1 MKGRLPPINGVRPI
15 NFTKKNRIRSRG
27 HAKKKKPPRESST
40 RTRIGQPSLERH
52 EALRNLICAKLST
65 AWLSQCLKVAGTTQ
79 LSYTTCVTN
88 NNEMCTGWAAAAAN
102 TDWFKRSICFSPWRL
117 WLIKKSLRVM
127 NGTYRLTDRTPDL
140 SHILRK
146 VPRSFSGTA
155 RSTTTVVQGF
165 SNYPLL
171 DVYSVQC

>member
-1 MKGRLPPINGVRPI
+1 MQ
-15 NFTKKNRIRSRG
+15 KK
-27 HAKKKKPPRESST
+27 
-40 RTRIGQPSLERH
+40 
-52 EALRNLICAKLST
+52 RNLRENRAHGQELVNHLWSDTKPSETWSALSSLLRG
-65 AWLSQCLKVAGTTQ
+65 WLSQCLKVAGTTQ

-146 VPRSFSGTA
+146 VPRSFGGTA

-171 DVYSVQC
+171 DVYSVKC